1 MDYLLIHLAF
11 IFLGLL
17 CNVFCVFTGGITNG
31 YLSEYSF
38 RGGSYGNNLI
48 IRIGSPVLFIGICW
62 SIASYLAIEVNLVW
76 LVGVYYVITNILW
89 LLFFQ
94 RFSVSSKLELS
105 IFYPLIIII
114 TYLLYSDVDLVSFH
128 IRDINF
134 GFIILGIYLIQ
145 FAIHYSSDEDK
156 DWKRYN
162 KWIHREY
169 FKLHSK
175 FASRLEDTPFNSSI
189 LEDVFFSV
197 MLVEHYNRP
206 TGFRFIERMLFPFG
220 IVKSTGIMQIT
231 STKPL
236 TDEQSVV
243 LAIERLTPITN
254 MKNQTADNLIAKA
267 ANVYNN
273 SDYKD
278 LLLQNYSL
286 ISRKNIQY

>member
-1 MDYLLIHLAF
+1 MDYLLFHLCL
-11 IFLGLL
+11 ILLGLI
-17 CNVFCVFTGGITNG
+17 CNVFCVFAGGITNG

-48 IRIGSPVLFIGICW
+48 IRIGSPVLFVGICW
-62 SIASYLAIEVNLVW
+62 SIAKFLEYDTNLIW

-105 IFYPLIIII
+105 IFYPLIIFIAYI
-114 TYLLYSDVDLVSFH
+114 LYSDVDLVSFH
-128 IRDINF
+128 FRDIKF
-134 GFIILGIYLIQ
+134 GFLILGIYLIQ
-145 FAIHYSSDEDK
+145 FAIHYRSDEDK

-162 KWIHREY
+162 QWISREY

-175 FASRLEDTPFNSSI
+175 FASRLKGTSFNSKI

-220 IVKSTGIMQIT
+220 IIKSTGIMQIT

-236 TDEQSVV
+236 SDEQSVV
-243 LAIERLTPITN
+243 LAIERLDPITKG
-254 MKNQTADNLIAKA
+254 KNLTADKLMTKA
-267 ANVYNN
+267 ANIYNN
-273 SDYKD
+273 SDYRD
-278 LLLQNYSL
+278 LLIQNYSL
-286 ISRKNIQY
+286 ISKENIK